1 MPIVHENLFRSDT
14 EASESEAEKE
24 KQQSHQYVDVMA
36 ARQDDVDQRLL
47 QWMLTNCNRAID
59 ANPDPLAVDGLGNSK
74 DGLIDSLRKSG
85 RDGAL
90 GKSQGLN
97 KSGRNRGNIEAELK
111 SLKMNVIMPF
121 DTPGIEKGT

>member
-1 MPIVHENLFRSDT
+1 
-14 EASESEAEKE
+14 
-24 KQQSHQYVDVMA
+24 
-36 ARQDDVDQRLL
+36 
-47 QWMLTNCNRAID
+47 MLTNCNRAID

-74 DGLIDSLRKSG
+74 DGLKDSLRKSG